1 MASHQHTPCNLSATL
16 ALFDTSRAY
25 VGAKVPRKSSLL
37 WVRQVLRM
45 ELEKYPESLSG
56 INLVDA
62 KQMRYIVASL
72 LELHKGV
79 PQGNDVEFEMLV
91 TEFLTVLGAGLF
103 AHTSSPRASPLGS
116 MSLKSEVELSGNLQR
131 MEPWQD
137 HETTRK
143 KPLNLV
149 TSVKHVPPRPRLL
162 PVISVPS
169 HIVGPRVQFPV
180 DLTRK
185 PGAISKDVRQR
196 REREKKEF
204 ALRFRTLLKQRILE
218 RGLKQADL
226 VNRNSKWQQIEKR
239 LLYDALPR
247 ELQRLLAKSLKSR
260 ANVKVIVV
268 GAGLAGLSAAQ
279 KLLSSGF
286 KNVIVLEAQNRVG
299 GRIQSIGLNEADSY
313 KLIDTG
319 SPCIDYPGPE
329 NTVYQLAASTDLLDG
344 CLISRKSED
353 SGQILGR
360 GRRRVSTD
368 LSDLL
373 APFCNGVLKEADLVY
388 REVCQNSPQDRG
400 LCLSSADYRRERR
413 RRLTVQMLNVG
424 CLPLYT
430 PCEVSQATKS
440 LLARRQYS
448 MGDDKG
454 DLASH
459 MMGFHKEMNGDDVE
473 LRLRGGMASVIKVLT
488 SAFLLQTIRFKA
500 AVETVDWSEFNV
512 KNTRDGKDSKVK
524 VTCRDGRVFE
534 GHHVIMTVPL
544 GHLKEHA
551 HKMFKPS
558 LSKEK
563 LEALNTIGF
572 GCITKVFLIY
582 DKPLRQNPVNFVGV
596 GLDRPS
602 ADGCRKLFAN
612 AFRLRTHPVHDN
624 ILELSLSGA
633 EAEDIRDEDIVREVS
648 YILNLNF
655 DADVPE
661 PVQIYKTKWRKNP
674 FIRGTH
680 PYLTT
685 ACSGAEMGTLAEP
698 LRFRG
703 NPVVLFAGDATF
715 EHYRCLTHAARASG
729 LREAERL
736 ANLYNDLFQYANT
749 MN

>member
-286 KNVIVLEAQNRVG
+286 KNVIVLEAQNR
-299 GRIQSIGLNEADSY
+299 
-313 KLIDTG
+313 
-319 SPCIDYPGPE
+319 
-329 NTVYQLAASTDLLDG
+329 
-344 CLISRKSED
+344 D